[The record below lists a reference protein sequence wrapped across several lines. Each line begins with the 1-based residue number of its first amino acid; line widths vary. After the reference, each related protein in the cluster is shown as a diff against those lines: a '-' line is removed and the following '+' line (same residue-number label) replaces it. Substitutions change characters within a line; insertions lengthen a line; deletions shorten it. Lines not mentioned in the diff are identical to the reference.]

1 MEKEAEKGGYTMRRR
16 QGNKNKSPNFSF
28 GVRRFP
34 RTTLHITR
42 LDRAYG
48 GQDLFGRFY
57 ICITTLTS
65 INLPPPSPEKKELWL

>member
-48 GQDLFGRFY
+48 ARTYLADF
-57 ICITTLTS
+57 TS
-65 INLPPPSPEKKELWL
+65 V